1 MILVDS
7 PAYHSSRVAQDPT
20 MHGHRRA
27 ACSRCTGRGPRTAD
41 PRDCTFSASLAH
53 VDLRVQFR
61 TGCVEGKPS
70 PTCASAISWAIPWA
84 MPRSPGRN
92 PGSRKPPRFAS
103 CAEGP
108 CCTVAPHSCITSY
121 SRERHIR
128 PTSSNQTCP
137 WATRSVCLPGRTIRV
152 GSRGLNRIGHRFPVF
167 DGSRPAG
174 PGALLIEQTRP
185 SNSNDKS
192 SSLPQV
198 YINYRRDL

>member
-7 PAYHSSRVAQDPT
+7 PTYHSSRVGQDPT
-20 MHGHRRA
+20 MRGHRRA

-92 PGSRKPPRFAS
+92 PSFPKPPLFVK
-103 CAEGP
+103 CAGGP
-108 CCTVAPHSCITSY
+108 FYAVTPHSCIVRY
-121 SRERHIR
+121 SRERRIR
-128 PTSSNQTCP
+128 PTDIKLS
-137 WATRSVCLPGRTIRV
+137 
-152 GSRGLNRIGHRFPVF
+152 RFPSGAARLPPRW
-167 DGSRPAG
+167 DQARWRKGSSRARWRPRRSTPG
-174 PGALLIEQTRP
+174 PP
-185 SNSNDKS
+185 K
-192 SSLPQV
+192 
-198 YINYRRDL
+198 